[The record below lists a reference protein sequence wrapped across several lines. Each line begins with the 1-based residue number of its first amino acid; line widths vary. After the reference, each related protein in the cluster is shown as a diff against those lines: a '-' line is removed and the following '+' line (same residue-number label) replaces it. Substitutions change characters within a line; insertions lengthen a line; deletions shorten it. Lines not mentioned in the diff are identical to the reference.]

1 MELIFDPVI
10 QLGFFIGHSS
20 LEKQIV
26 LKYELGSPIISR
38 YYIVVIF
45 LPLLKARI
53 SWNKNIDRTSDVN
66 HWPLADPPTVGG
78 SKFDEEKRNKIFYP
92 KKNIYNNLI
101 LKN

>member
-53 SWNKNIDRTSDVN
+53 S
-66 HWPLADPPTVGG
+66 
-78 SKFDEEKRNKIFYP
+78 
-92 KKNIYNNLI
+92 
-101 LKN
+101 